1 MVFRNSGRGRF
12 KIWQSKLV
20 ETVAA
25 KVEWTQIHLL
35 PLPFPP
41 SDVKVPIDGGRGAV
55 LYVLK
60 RKGRPNLQQGV
71 WELLRLDDDR

>member
-1 MVFRNSGRGRF
+1 M
-12 KIWQSKLV
+12 
-20 ETVAA
+20 
-25 KVEWTQIHLL
+25 L
-35 PLPFPP
+35 PLLFPP
-41 SDVKVPIDGGRGAV
+41 SDVKVPIDGGRVAF

>member
-1 MVFRNSGRGRF
+1 MVFRNSGRVRF

-20 ETVAA
+20 GTVAA

-35 PLPFPP
+35 PLPLPP
-41 SDVKVPIDGGRGAV
+41 SDVKVTIDRGRGAV

-60 RKGRPNLQQGV
+60 RIGRPTLQQGV